1 MNKNIKINNGNSVL
15 DKRLNYSISPI
26 TNKFSYQLN

>member
-1 MNKNIKINNGNSVL
+1 MNTNIKTNNGNSVL

-26 TNKFSYQLN
+26 NYKFSYQLN